1 MRVSRIM
8 EMPTFLSDLLETN
21 VRRYDRLRVRGC

>member
-8 EMPTFLSDLLETN
+8 EMPTFLIDLPETN
-21 VRRYDRLRVRGC
+21 VRRCGAAWVRDG